1 MWLRFQLLESIEKE
15 IEVMIEDILKKIVW
29 LGHDGFRID
38 ASKTVYI
45 DPYQISDGPEADL
58 ILITHEHFDHCSPD
72 DVAKVQ
78 HSGSVIV
85 TEKDSATKLSGD
97 VRVVKVG
104 ETLSID
110 NVKIEA
116 VAAYNTNKE
125 FHPKSNG
132 WLGFI
137 VEIDGVKVYHAGDT
151 DFIPE
156 MNNFNTDIALLP
168 VSGTYVMTADEAVE
182 AALAINPKIAI
193 PMHYGAIVGGDN
205 DATQFK
211 QALEGKVE
219 VHIF

>member
-1 MWLRFQLLESIEKE
+1 
-15 IEVMIEDILKKIVW
+15 MIEDILKKIVW

-193 PMHYGAIVGGDN
+193 PMHYGAIVGGEN